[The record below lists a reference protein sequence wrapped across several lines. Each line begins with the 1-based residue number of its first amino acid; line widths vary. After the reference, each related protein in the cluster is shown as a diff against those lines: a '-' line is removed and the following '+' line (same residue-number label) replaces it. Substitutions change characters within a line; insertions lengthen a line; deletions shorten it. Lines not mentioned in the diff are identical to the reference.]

1 MSKHNRDRGRMPM
14 PPPTAPEPQA
24 MAQAATVPATTV
36 PEEPPKPK
44 REVKPAPDPLPP
56 LNKNRGSSEICGP
69 CTKRHREGGLPF
81 PVVKCPDRKGVH
93 KCETCR
99 EELL

>member
-1 MSKHNRDRGRMPM
+1 MNRHDRDRGRRPTPPQSAPDPKEMIPM
-14 PPPTAPEPQA
+14 
-24 MAQAATVPATTV
+24 AAATTV
-36 PEEPPKPK
+36 LEEPPKPK

-56 LNKNRGSSEICGP
+56 LNKNRGSTEICGP